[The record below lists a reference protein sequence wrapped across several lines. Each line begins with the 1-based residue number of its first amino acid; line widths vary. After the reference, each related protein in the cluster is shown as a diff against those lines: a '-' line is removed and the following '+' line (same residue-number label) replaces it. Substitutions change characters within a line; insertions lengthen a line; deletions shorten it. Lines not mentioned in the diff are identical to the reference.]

1 MATTKTRN
9 PHSARCQ
16 SVPNFPRLR
25 ALALSIETWAE
36 RGATY
41 QKAWAI
47 GVTLGGSKE
56 EKNEVTRT
64 FYLPYMIGHTGE
76 LW

>member
-1 MATTKTRN
+1 MATTKTR
-9 PHSARCQ
+9 PWTTGDVRMLKTLARQ
-16 SVPNFPRLR
+16 RIKTT
-25 ALALSIETWAE
+25 AIETWAE